1 MNKIQTEKGKMTQVC
16 EEAFGNIRTVKSF
29 ANEKEEIHKFEAG
42 SKLVQ
47 AAEFKKM
54 LYQAAFTFCQQVFLY
69 MSMVIVVK
77 VGITMYQD
85 KKTTI
90 GAISQFLFFMLLV
103 LWNA

>member
-29 ANEKEEIHKFEAG
+29 ANEKEEISKFEAG

-47 AAEFKKM
+47 AAEFRKM
-54 LYQAAFTFCQQVFLY
+54 LFQSAFTFFQQIFLY
-69 MSMVIVVK
+69 MSMVIIVK
-77 VGITMYQD
+77 VGIGMYQD
-85 KKTTI
+85 KTTTI